1 MLRAGGDTLRCVVP
15 TACLAWL
22 VTAAPV
28 AYAQSSLDPPTS
40 FLGGRIAEHR
50 HGYATVGYPDVEG
63 GVRFPRG
70 RWDIS
75 ARLRIAYGTPSFSYI
90 PNAVAFL
97 AGSEVRWRVL
107 DTGDLTGVVVASL
120 SVGPALGAAPPALG
134 IGLVS
139 PGFLVT
145 YRLVDAVDITVG
157 LQLQADLWVQAGG
170 VFFWGALPI
179 IAAGE
184 VRVGRNVVL
193 GLRVEVGPSFA
204 AGAVYPFS
212 GVSVSSGSLVGGRV
226 RASLGAAV
234 DF

>member
-1 MLRAGGDTLRCVVP
+1 MAGGE
-15 TACLAWL
+15 AW
-22 VTAAPV
+22 
-28 AYAQSSLDPPTS
+28 AQSSLDPPTS

-50 HGYATVGYPDVEG
+50 HGYATLGYPDVEG

-75 ARLRIAYGTPSFSYI
+75 ARLRVAYGTPSFSYI

-97 AGSEVRWRVL
+97 AGTEVRWRVL
-107 DTGDLTGVVVASL
+107 DSGDLSGVVIASV
-120 SVGPALGAAPPALG
+120 SAGPAIGAAPVALG
-134 IGLVS
+134 LGLLS

-145 YRLVDAVDITVG
+145 YRLVDVVDLTVG

-179 IAAGE
+179 IAGGE
-184 VRVGRNVVL
+184 IRVGRNVVL
-193 GLRVEVGPSFA
+193 GLRAEVGPSFA
-204 AGAVYPFS
+204 AGNVYPFTS
-212 GVSVSSGSLVGGRV
+212 ASVGTGSLVGGRV
-226 RASLGAAV
+226 RAVIGAAV